1 MTDKIVLIGLEF
13 FGRHGCSREEQSLGQ
28 KFLVDLELTLDLS
41 NLYDEISET
50 VDYVEVANLTKK
62 IVENQP
68 RKLIET
74 VAIEIAEK
82 ILEQFSK
89 IESVRVILHKPHSPI
104 EFSLKDVAV
113 EIFRERQ

>member
-1 MTDKIVLIGLEF
+1 MTDKIVLTGLEF

-28 KFLVDLELTLDLS
+28 KFIVDLELTLDLS
-41 NLYDEISET
+41 NLHDEISET
-50 VDYVEVANLTKK
+50 VDYVEIVNLTKK
-62 IVENQP
+62 IVEGTP

-74 VAIEIAEK
+74 VAIEIAER
-82 ILEQFSK
+82 ILKNFSK
-89 IESVRVILHKPHSPI
+89 VESVRVILHKPHSPI